1 MRYIGSKVAL
11 LDNISEILER
21 NLDGDEKTFLDIF
34 AGTNSVAEYFKPRY
48 EVITNDLLAFSYAN
62 AVARIQ
68 LNQQPTF
75 AKLAEI
81 GIKDPIDFLQRGAE
95 DYLGANNVGYY
106 ESNYSPTG
114 GAMYLSVENAK
125 RVDFIRDKISEWEK
139 NKRVSEEENFYLID
153 ALLSGIPS
161 VSNTTGTYGA
171 YLKKWDKRALKP
183 LVLRPSRPI
192 DNQRQNK
199 CYNIDANIL
208 VRELSTDI
216 AYIDPPYNSRQ
227 YGSNYHVLENIA
239 NNDKPELK
247 GVTRLFDWSNLK
259 SDYCVKNKVFNAMRD
274 LLNNIDAKHV
284 VLSYNSEGI
293 LSESDLRNL
302 AKSASVDGKVDIVH
316 IPYRKYKSK
325 IASQKDELYEVLI
338 YFRKRKS
345 SIDVLGPDSPRGV
358 DSKLISCDLVSNGN
372 YIKSPLNYIGGKYR
386 LLGQIMPLIPT
397 SNVGFVDLF
406 SGGANVGINANAD
419 WYVFNDMNSRINEM
433 FRLFQT
439 SSPRTLLRQIHNTI
453 EKWELSK
460 TNEGAFLAFRDY
472 YNKRPDPLNL
482 YILSS
487 FSYNY
492 QFRFNS
498 KLEFN
503 NPFGRNRSHF
513 STNMERNLLRF
524 VNRLQSIDAYFED
537 AYFEDFDYSRLSP
550 SDFVYMDP
558 PYLITTGSYND
569 GNRGF
574 RNWNEKSEAALL
586 DVIEELTERGVP
598 CALSNVLEHKGKRN
612 ILLADFIYQRGLH
625 VHELKFHY
633 DNSSHNSKLRGSRE
647 VLITNYQ
654 LDDNGR
660 AVVDI

>member
-227 YGSNYHVLENIA
+227 Y
-239 NNDKPELK
+239 
-247 GVTRLFDWSNLK
+247 
-259 SDYCVKNKVFNAMRD
+259 
-274 LLNNIDAKHV
+274 
-284 VLSYNSEGI
+284 
-293 LSESDLRNL
+293 
-302 AKSASVDGKVDIVH
+302 AS
-316 IPYRKYKSK
+316 
-325 IASQKDELYEVLI
+325 
-338 YFRKRKS
+338 
-345 SIDVLGPDSPRGV
+345 
-358 DSKLISCDLVSNGN
+358 
-372 YIKSPLNYIGGKYR
+372 
-386 LLGQIMPLIPT
+386 T
-397 SNVGFVDLF
+397 
-406 SGGANVGINANAD
+406 
-419 WYVFNDMNSRINEM
+419 W
-433 FRLFQT
+433 
-439 SSPRTLLRQIHNTI
+439 
-453 EKWELSK
+453 
-460 TNEGAFLAFRDY
+460 
-472 YNKRPDPLNL
+472 
-482 YILSS
+482 
-487 FSYNY
+487 
-492 QFRFNS
+492 
-498 KLEFN
+498 
-503 NPFGRNRSHF
+503 
-513 STNMERNLLRF
+513 
-524 VNRLQSIDAYFED
+524 
-537 AYFEDFDYSRLSP
+537 
-550 SDFVYMDP
+550 
-558 PYLITTGSYND
+558 
-569 GNRGF
+569 
-574 RNWNEKSEAALL
+574 
-586 DVIEELTERGVP
+586 
-598 CALSNVLEHKGKRN
+598 
-612 ILLADFIYQRGLH
+612 
-625 VHELKFHY
+625 
-633 DNSSHNSKLRGSRE
+633 
-647 VLITNYQ
+647 
-654 LDDNGR
+654 
-660 AVVDI
+660 